1 MYLMQ
6 MDIPH
11 PTKAKLIETTSELL
25 KEFKSGDITA
35 EMVLTKSNISKGS
48 LYHHFDDLEELI
60 ETALLVRYAKWVD
73 RSVSVMTPLLL
84 NAKSPEDI
92 YAGLVEVTR
101 QTQHPDLKK
110 ERFFRVEVLTK
121 ANSSSRFAER
131 LRELQQHLTDS
142 LEDIIREAQER
153 GFFTK
158 SLDPKAIAVFI
169 QAYSLG
175 KVLDDLSDSPVNP
188 ENYTELINTIIRE
201 VFIAK

>member
-6 MDIPH
+6 MEIPH
-11 PTKAKLIETTSELL
+11 PTKANLIETATELL

-35 EMVLTKSNISKGS
+35 DMVLTRSNISKGS

-60 ETALLVRYAKWVD
+60 ETALLARYAKWVD
-73 RSVSVMTPLLL
+73 RSVSTMTPMML
-84 NAKSPEDI
+84 NAKTDDDF
-92 YAGLVEVTR
+92 YAGLVQATY
-101 QTQHPDLKK
+101 QTQHRDLKK
-110 ERFFRVEVLTK
+110 ERFFRVEVLAK
-121 ANSSSRFAER
+121 ANSSKRFAEK
-131 LRELQQHLTDS
+131 LQALQQRLTDT

-175 KVLDDLSDSPVNP
+175 KVLDDLSETPVNT
-188 ENYTELINTIIRE
+188 ENYNELINTIIRK